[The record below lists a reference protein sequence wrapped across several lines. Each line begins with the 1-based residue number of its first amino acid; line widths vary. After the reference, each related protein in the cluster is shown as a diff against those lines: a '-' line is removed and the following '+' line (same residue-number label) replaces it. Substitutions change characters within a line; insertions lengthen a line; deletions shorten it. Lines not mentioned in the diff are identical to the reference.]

1 MAETKVEGSGDCGN
15 SPKNRLAQEI
25 AVGLETG
32 GLSRDLLAED
42 VVWQRADGREIAGA
56 EAVLAAL
63 SEVQAPRRVVVD
75 HAISHGK
82 VGAANG
88 ISTGRDGKARG
99 FAHVIG
105 WSSTSA
111 KKVAVVRSYGVG

>member
-1 MAETKVEGSGDCGN
+1 MPDTKVEGSGDCGN
-15 SPKNRLAQEI
+15 SPKNKLAQDI

-32 GLSRDLLAED
+32 GLSAELLADD
-42 VVWQRADGREIAGA
+42 VVWQRADGKEIEGA

-63 SEVQAPRRVVVD
+63 DRVKAPKLVKVD

-105 WSSTSA
+105 FTSTSA
-111 KKVAVVRSYGVG
+111 KKVAVIRSYEAG

>member
-1 MAETKVEGSGDCGN
+1 MPDTKVEGSGDCGN
-15 SPKNRLAQEI
+15 SPKNKLAQDI

-32 GLSRDLLAED
+32 ALSADLLADD
-42 VVWQRADGREIAGA
+42 VVWQGPDGKEIEGV
-56 EAVLAAL
+56 EAVLTAL
-63 SEVQAPRRVVVD
+63 GRVKAPKQIKVD

-88 ISTGRDGKARG
+88 VTTARNGKARG

-105 WSSTSA
+105 FTSTSA
-111 KKVAVVRSYGVG
+111 KKVAEIWSYGAE